1 LFYSDSINN
10 DDQWSATDYYKKLQF
25 NGDLGQR
32 MAAAFEEVL
41 ALVINRFV

>member
-1 LFYSDSINN
+1 MTING
-10 DDQWSATDYYKKLQF
+10 ALLIIIKLQF

-32 MAAAFEEVL
+32 MATAFEEVL

>member
-1 LFYSDSINN
+1 MERLII
-10 DDQWSATDYYKKLQF
+10 KKLQF

-41 ALVINRFV
+41 AWLSIGLYNRERLF